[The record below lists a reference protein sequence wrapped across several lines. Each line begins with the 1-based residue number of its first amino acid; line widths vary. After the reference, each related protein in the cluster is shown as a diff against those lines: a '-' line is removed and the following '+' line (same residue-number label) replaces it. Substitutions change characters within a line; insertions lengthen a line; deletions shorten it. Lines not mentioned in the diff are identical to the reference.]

1 MNRNKRNVTNN
12 FKLVYLPLL
21 FTLFSVFAIAFFAHI
36 STQRALIHQM
46 EQSGEDLALL
56 LSRKIESEIGH
67 FNYINEVLERNLLI
81 AGKAVLAEKDYLNN
95 ERLRDIRDFFEV
107 HEIFWYSNQG
117 EVLFSSSSDYIGWKV
132 KPGDPIDQF
141 MTQSKEVFVEDIR
154 KATENDEYFK
164 FAYLRDD
171 EGSFVQVGYRAEY
184 LNLKTDKY
192 KIQTIVERIANNDD
206 NILYALF
213 IDENLIAIADSD
225 LEDIGVDYSEVVDY
239 QNVLSGEVRA
249 FEWYYPQL
257 GNHVLEVAVPLFYG
271 DEIIGIAAVGI
282 SMDETERNVILLT
295 VMFILL
301 AFIISVGFYI
311 IQRKNVIKPVMMLN
325 KDIQLIETKQ
335 LSFQPLEVSENKSFA
350 GLYDT
355 INELLAKLRESF
367 NQNKHLNQEIEEMAY
382 KDYLT
387 KLPNRFSLS
396 KKFNKLVKNNELVS
410 IVLLDLDN
418 FKEFNDTKG
427 HLYGDQILVVVSER
441 LKELDND
448 QIFIS
453 RFGGDE
459 FLLLFSC
466 HDELE
471 LKRNIYDLEKIISQ
485 PFIVQKE
492 EVVIEA
498 SIGISLYPKDDIHL
512 NGLISKADI
521 AMYQAK
527 ISGKNQ
533 STYFTESLKNSIVQK
548 NNIQEILRYS
558 IKNKRFKLL
567 YQPQV
572 DVQTGEIIGFEA
584 LIRLK
589 DNSISPNEFI
599 TIAEEKGLIGKI
611 GRFVI
616 EEAILQLSKW
626 KGMGLDLKPIAINF
640 SAKQLSD
647 KGVTNY
653 IDVLLK
659 RYNIPPQ
666 YLDIEITES
675 ILLDDDCEAINFI
688 NRLKGMGVKVSLDD
702 FGTGY
707 SSLKYLSKFP
717 VDKMKLDK
725 SFIDQYLNQSGKKII
740 KQLILLAEAFDLD
753 VVVEGVET
761 IEQVRLLQDLKCK
774 IIQGYYFSKPL
785 KAEEIIEI
793 YSKKFD
799 VGV

>member
-1 MNRNKRNVTNN
+1 MNMKKRNVTNN
-12 FKLVYLPLL
+12 FKLIYLPLL
-21 FTLFSVFAIAFFAHI
+21 FTLFSVFAIALFAHI
-36 STQRALIHQM
+36 SSERALTHQM

-67 FNYINEVLERNLLI
+67 YNYINEVLERNLLV
-81 AGKAVLAEKDYLNN
+81 AGKAVLAEKDYLSN

-117 EVLFSSSSDYIGWKV
+117 EVLFSPSIDYIGWKV

-141 MTQSKEVFVEDIR
+141 MTQPNDVYVEDIR
-154 KATENDEYFK
+154 KSTENDDFFK
-164 FAYLRDD
+164 FVYLRDD

-184 LNLKTDKY
+184 LNFRTDKY
-192 KIQTIVERIANNDD
+192 KIQNIVERIANNDD

-225 LEDIGVDYSEVVDY
+225 VEDIGVDYSEIVDY
-239 QNVLSGEVRA
+239 KSVLSGEVRA

-257 GNHVLEVAVPLFYG
+257 GDYVLEVAVPLFYE

-282 SMDETERNVILLT
+282 SMDETKKNVIFLT
-295 VMFILL
+295 AMFILL
-301 AFIISVGFYI
+301 AIIISVGFYI

-325 KDIQLIETKQ
+325 KDIQLIDTKQ
-335 LSFQPLEVSENKSFA
+335 LDFQPLEVSENKSFA

-355 INELLAKLRESF
+355 LNQLLSKLQETF
-367 NQNKHLNQEIEEMAY
+367 EHNKHLNQEIEQMAF

-387 KLPNRFSLS
+387 KLPNRYSLS
-396 KKFNKLVKNNELVS
+396 KNFDKFVQNHELVAF
-410 IVLLDLDN
+410 VLLDLDN

-441 LKELDND
+441 LKEWGND
-448 QIFIS
+448 QIFVS

-466 HDELE
+466 SDELE
-471 LKRNIYDLEKIISQ
+471 LKRNINYLETIISQ
-485 PFIVQKE
+485 PFLVQKE

-498 SIGISLYPKDDIHL
+498 SIGISLYPKDDTHL

-527 ISGKNQ
+527 KSGKNQ
-533 STYFTESLKNSIVQK
+533 STYFTEILENSIIKK

-558 IKNKRFKLL
+558 IKNKRFRLL

-572 DVQTGEIIGFEA
+572 DVLTGEIIGFEA

-589 DNSISPNEFI
+589 DHSISPNEFI

-616 EEAILQLSKW
+616 EEAIRQLSKW
-626 KGMGLDLKPIAINF
+626 KEKGLDLKPIAINF
-640 SAKQLSD
+640 SAKQLND
-647 KGVTNY
+647 KAIIKY
-653 IDVLLK
+653 IEELLK
-659 RYNIPPQ
+659 RYDIPPQ

-725 SFIDQYLNQSGKKII
+725 SFIDQYLNESGKKII

-761 IEQVRLLQDLKCK
+761 IEQVRLLQKLKCK

-785 KAEEIIEI
+785 EAKEISEI
-793 YSKKFD
+793 YTKKFD